1 MSAKPLL
8 TEYNI
13 EAPDLK
19 SSLTVVLI
27 ADLHEREWDDLLPLI
42 KESKPDIIAVAG
54 DTFERYDYDVELQ
67 EQIKKGFIGNLKR
80 LVMRVFYYTNKFFVT
95 ILRNTPDSQRTYD
108 FLREISKIAPVIM
121 SAGNHE
127 EKFLEEDYKLFNEL
141 NITMLENSGKSVFVK
156 GEKIIFGGLS
166 SFYDEDWLE
175 KFSKEEGYKILLCHH
190 PIYYD
195 TLIAD
200 KDINLVLSG
209 HNHGGQIRIKG
220 KGCISSR
227 EGIPPKY
234 DKGAFNNNRLIVSAG
249 CANTV
254 AVPRINNP
262 REIVKINL
270 VTPKQ

>member
-1 MSAKPLL
+1 MSAKPIL
-8 TEYNI
+8 TEYNV
-13 EAPDLK
+13 EAPALK
-19 SSLTVVLI
+19 SDLAIVLVT
-27 ADLHEREWDDLLPLI
+27 DLHEREWDELLPLI
-42 KESKPDIIAVAG
+42 KKSEPDIIAVAG
-54 DTFERYDYDVELQ
+54 DTLERYDIGLQ
-67 EQIKKGFIGNLKR
+67 EPEETGFSAVLKR
-80 LVMRVFYYTNKFFVT
+80 RVIRTLYYINKFFVT
-95 ILRNTPDSQRTYD
+95 LFKNTPDTPRTYE
-108 FLREISKIAPVIM
+108 FLSEISKIAPVIM

-141 NITMLENSGKSVFVK
+141 NITMLENSGKIVFVK
-156 GEKIIFGGLS
+156 GEKILFGGLS
-166 SFYDEDWLE
+166 TFYDESWLE
-175 KFSKEEGYKILLCHH
+175 DFSKKEGYKILLCHH

-195 TLIAD
+195 TLVAD
-200 KDINLVLSG
+200 KNIDLVLSG

-254 AVPRINNP
+254 ALPRINNP

-270 VTPKQ
+270 ISV